1 MGRQNDWSP
10 LKDREK
16 VSSVCQLCL
25 VFCDTMN
32 RSTPGLPVH
41 HQLAE
46 STQTHV
52 PELVMPSNHLFLCRP
67 LLLLPQYF
75 PASESLPRSPLFA
88 SGGQNIGV
96 SVSTSVFPMNTQ
108 DWYPLG
114 WTGWISL
121 QSKGLSRVFSNTTV
135 QKYQFF
141 GAQLFYT
148 PTLNPYLSTGK
159 TIALTRQTFVAK
171 VMSLFFFF
179 FFNINLFNLMGG

>member
-1 MGRQNDWSP
+1 MGRQNNWSP

-16 VSSVCQLCL
+16 VISVCQSSLIL
-25 VFCDTMN
+25 CDTMN

-67 LLLLPQYF
+67 LLHLPQYF
-75 PASESLPRSPLFA
+75 SASGSLPMSQLFA
-88 SGGQNIGV
+88 SNAENIGS

-108 DWYPLG
+108 GRYPLG
-114 WTGWISL
+114 WTGWIFL
-121 QSKGLSRVFSNTTV
+121 QSKGLSRVFPNTTV

-141 GAQLFYT
+141 GAQLFYS
-148 PTLNPYLSTGK
+148 PTLNPYLTTGK
-159 TIALTRQTFVAK
+159 TIASTRQTFVAK
-171 VMSLFFFF
+171 VMSL
-179 FFNINLFNLMGG
+179 LFIFYF